1 MMHQW
6 QSLEKLVKQWEEQE
20 VKNRFEYEEFKYEL
34 DEWDNVPP
42 VLPRFQ
48 FYIQN
53 CLKQSIEFSKEVKER
68 QTTEELRT
76 EMYTNFDKH
85 GNDLK
90 NEETAR
96 ISDITKA
103 TARKDDI

>member
-6 QSLEKLVKQWEEQE
+6 ESLQKLVKQWEDQE
-20 VKNRFEYEEFKYEL
+20 VKDPFMYEEFKYEL

-53 CLKQSIEFSKEVKER
+53 CLKHNIEFAKEVKDR

-76 EMYTNFDKH
+76 EMYQNFD
-85 GNDLK
+85 
-90 NEETAR
+90 
-96 ISDITKA
+96 
-103 TARKDDI
+103 

>member
-1 MMHQW
+1 MHQW
-6 QSLEKLVKQWEEQE
+6 QSLEKLVKEWNDQE
-20 VKNRFEYEEFKYEL
+20 VNDRFAYEEFKYDL

-48 FYIQN
+48 FYLQN
-53 CLKQSIEFSKEVKER
+53 CLKLSIEFAKEVKER

-76 EMYTNFDKH
+76 EMYTNFDTH
-85 GNDLK
+85 GQNLK
-90 NEETAR
+90 SEETAR
-96 ISDITKA
+96 IDDITKA